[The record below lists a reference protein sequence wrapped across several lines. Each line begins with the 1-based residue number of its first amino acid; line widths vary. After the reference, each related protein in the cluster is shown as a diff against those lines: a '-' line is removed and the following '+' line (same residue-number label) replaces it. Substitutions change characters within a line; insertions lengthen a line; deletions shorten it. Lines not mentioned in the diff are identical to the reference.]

1 MKGIIYKLTS
11 GQTEKVCIQY
21 TFDSNLNQLL
31 YFHKIKYMSYTNHQ
45 GQPYNDTYDI
55 LQYPDCKAELIEEYE
70 CENNSQLRKR
80 AQYHIVQY
88 NNVVNKANDKLTRE
102 KYNLSHQN
110 EIKEQQRNYRIKHID
125 QVRERQKKYRDTHKE
140 QIKKEQKVKQAE
152 KQAKISKEL
161 KQVGISEKNIVEGKR
176 VKKAKVI
183 VDI

>member
-102 KYNLSHQN
+102 KYTCARALLRTSFKAD
-110 EIKEQQRNYRIKHID
+110 IR
-125 QVRERQKKYRDTHKE
+125 
-140 QIKKEQKVKQAE
+140 
-152 KQAKISKEL
+152 
-161 KQVGISEKNIVEGKR
+161 SEGTSSSL
-176 VKKAKVI
+176 
-183 VDI
+183 